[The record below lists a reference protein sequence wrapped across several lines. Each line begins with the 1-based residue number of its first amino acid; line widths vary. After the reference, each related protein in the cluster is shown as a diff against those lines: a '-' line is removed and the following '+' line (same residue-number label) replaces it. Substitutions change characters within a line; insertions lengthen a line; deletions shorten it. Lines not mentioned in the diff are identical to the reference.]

1 MSDPTAEF
9 FAGLATLEYQPLL
22 AKVNGM
28 LRFDIADVNTSETWF
43 VVIDRGTIDVSHD
56 PPDEAARI
64 TCSLRCSR
72 QLFDGVVTGQT
83 NAMAALLRG
92 EVTFDGDPELMLLF
106 QRIFPGPPAP
116 AHSRTPTGERS

>member
-1 MSDPTAEF
+1 
-9 FAGLATLEYQPLL
+9 
-22 AKVNGM
+22 
-28 LRFDIADVNTSETWF
+28 
-43 VVIDRGTIDVSHD
+43 
-56 PPDEAARI
+56 
-64 TCSLRCSR
+64 
-72 QLFDGVVTGQT
+72 LFDGVVTGQT